1 MIADKFS
8 VKQIVKMFRASELKI
23 VPIVTGDR
31 DPGVPGEYML
41 YGEPIDRY
49 SHALAALR
57 NVCDEINRRRFSGL
71 VVPRLIV
78 SVDNVDALL
87 VRSGDGEIAGLL
99 DIISEKG
106 ADCGV
111 ELVA

>member
-1 MIADKFS
+1 MIADKYS

-23 VPIVTGDR
+23 VPIVTNEKDC
-31 DPGVPGEYML
+31 GVPREYML

-57 NVCDEINRRRFSGL
+57 NVCDEINRRRYSGL
-71 VVPRLIV
+71 VVPRVIV

-87 VRSGDGEIAGLL
+87 VRSEDGEIAGLL
-99 DIISEKG
+99 DIINERG
-106 ADCGV
+106 ADCGI
-111 ELVA
+111 ELTA

>member
-8 VKQIVKMFRASELKI
+8 VTQIVGMFRASELKI
-23 VPIVTGDR
+23 VPIVTGKADI
-31 DPGVPGEYML
+31 GVPSEYML

-57 NVCDEINRRRFSGL
+57 QVCDEINRRRYSGL
-71 VVPRLIV
+71 VVPRVIV
-78 SVDNVDALL
+78 SIDNVDALL
-87 VRSGDGEIAGLL
+87 VRGGDGEIAGLL
-99 DIISEKG
+99 DIICDRG

-111 ELVA
+111 ELIA